1 LQSMQSQ
8 DVDGPERPD
17 TDSFTNISENNDL
30 DISSQRE
37 KILGLHPVTVV
48 ISEFNSPD
56 CSPENTISY

>member
-1 LQSMQSQ
+1 MHNLRGSATTKVGRSLLRLQSMQSQ

-37 KILGLHPVTVV
+37 QSL
-48 ISEFNSPD
+48 D
-56 CSPENTISY
+56 CIRLQS